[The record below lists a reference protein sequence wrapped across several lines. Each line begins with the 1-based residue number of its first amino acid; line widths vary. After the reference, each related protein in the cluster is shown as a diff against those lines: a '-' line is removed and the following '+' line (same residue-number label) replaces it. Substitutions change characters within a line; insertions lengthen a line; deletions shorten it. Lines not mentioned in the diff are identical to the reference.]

1 MNELDNK
8 EISEIISVMTNC
20 HLEIR
25 KLINKDI
32 EDKKHAIYLLQ
43 GGSLS
48 SLIYAYDF
56 NNQGYI
62 APLMQQYRM
71 MLETAELII
80 YFDELKD
87 NSRQIKTFFKGK
99 TVKRKPG
106 NSGNPTIEERIKL
119 SGLTEEQLN
128 REDELCEKL
137 FNISS
142 NYLHPTI
149 ESIRGDKGDNLLK
162 NSYTFDYER
171 SNIPKPYMSPALF
184 NNLFL
189 RPVIRGFLIPIKTLP
204 LNKSYYLILFNFLDK
219 YK

>member
-8 EISEIISVMTNC
+8 KISEIISVLINC
-20 HLEIR
+20 HKEIR
-25 KLINKDI
+25 KLINKNI

-43 GGSLS
+43 GGSLN
-48 SLIYAYDF
+48 SLISAYDF
-56 NNQGYI
+56 NNQGYVT
-62 APLMQQYRM
+62 PLMQQYRM
-71 MLETAELII
+71 ILETEGLII

-87 NSRQIKTFFKGK
+87 NSRQIKAFFKGK
-99 TVKRKPG
+99 TLKRKPE

-119 SGLTEEQLN
+119 SGLTEEQLI
-128 REDELCEKL
+128 RDDKLCEKL

-149 ESIRGDKGDNLLK
+149 ESIRGGNLFK
-162 NSYTFDYER
+162 NSYIFDYER
-171 SNIPKPYMSPALF
+171 KCIPKPYILPTLF

-189 RPVIRGFLIPIKTLP
+189 RPVIRGFLIPIGTL
-204 LNKSYYLILFNFLDK
+204 LLDKSCYSVLFNFLDK